1 MQRRPQIGRINKMA
15 DGVIKGVIKVGEA
28 GTGTSVVKRIV
39 IPKEIAEAM
48 GIQKGD
54 QLLLEYWGGEI
65 RIKKF

>member
-1 MQRRPQIGRINKMA
+1 MA
-15 DGVIKGVIKVGEA
+15 EGVIKGVIKVGEA

-48 GIQKGD
+48 QIQKGD

-65 RIKKF
+65 RVKKF